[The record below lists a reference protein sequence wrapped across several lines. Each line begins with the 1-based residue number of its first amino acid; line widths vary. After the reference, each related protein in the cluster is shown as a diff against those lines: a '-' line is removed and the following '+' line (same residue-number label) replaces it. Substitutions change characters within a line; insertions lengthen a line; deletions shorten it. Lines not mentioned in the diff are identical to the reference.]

1 VRLVCLSDTHNRHAE
16 IDVPAG
22 DVLVHAGDATMR
34 GSRAEVQRFA
44 DWLIA
49 LPHRHKVFVAG
60 NHDWLFQREPKVA
73 REMLGAG
80 VTYLEDSGVVIDGV
94 SFWGSPW
101 QPWMMSW
108 AFNLRRGEPLRRKWE
123 LVPAGTDVLVTH
135 TPPHGIQDRVMKITG
150 RAFAAAT
157 GHDRHVGCEEL
168 RAALVRI
175 RPRVHVFGHIHEG
188 YGVTEEDGTRFVNPS
203 CVDMH
208 YREMQPPIV
217 VDVERALTGTGAAAT

>member
-1 VRLVCLSDTHNRHAE
+1 MRLVCLSDTHNRHRE
-16 IDVPAG
+16 IAVPEG

-34 GSRAEVQRFA
+34 GSRREVEDFA
-44 DWLIA
+44 AWLVA
-49 LPHRHKVFVAG
+49 LPHRHKVFVPG
-60 NHDWLFQREPKVA
+60 NHDWMFQREPQAA
-73 REMLGAG
+73 RALIPGVVYLEEAG
-80 VTYLEDSGVVIDGV
+80 VTLDGV

-150 RAFAAAT
+150 RDFAAAT

-168 RAALVRI
+168 RAALPRI

-188 YGVTEEDGTRFVNPS
+188 HGILEDDGTRFVNPS
-203 CVDMH
+203 CVDMN
-208 YREMQPPIV
+208 YREIQPPLV
-217 VDVERALTGTGAAAT
+217 VELEPALTGAGAAAT